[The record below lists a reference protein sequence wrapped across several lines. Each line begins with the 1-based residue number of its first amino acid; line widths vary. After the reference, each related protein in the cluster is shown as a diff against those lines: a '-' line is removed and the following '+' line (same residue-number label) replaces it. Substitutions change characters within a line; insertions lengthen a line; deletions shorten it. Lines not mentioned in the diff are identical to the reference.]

1 MLVFSLTNISGL
13 KIFYNSERIIELSN
27 ESKDIIDK
35 SLDDKNLILLAVE
48 FNDSINYE
56 DLLDLSII
64 SNNIS
69 KDINTASVRSIFN
82 ERVLIKKSVIPFA
95 LKILKIDNFNDYE
108 SSIIKIRKYGTK
120 YATKD
125 LSSFLFIIKSKS
137 LETDSQKRFYLDK
150 LAKEFSKNKLKVYIT
165 GQTKSEIY
173 MQDNVTKELMLFIII
188 SSILCSLV
196 LYFYLNNFKLVLINF
211 ISVCI
216 SLILSFTLS
225 NKLFGG
231 IELVMILMW
240 KNIINIPM
248 P

>member
-1 MLVFSLTNISGL
+1 MLVLSLTNISGL
-13 KIFYNSERIIELSN
+13 KIFYDSERIIELSN

-48 FNDSINYE
+48 FNDSIKYQ

-69 KDINTASVRSIFN
+69 KDKNTASVRSIFN
-82 ERVLIKKSVIPFA
+82 ERVLIKKSVIPFT

-137 LETDSQKRFYLDK
+137 LETDSQKRLYLDK
-150 LAKEFSKNKLKVYIT
+150 LAKEFSKNKLLVR
-165 GQTKSEIY
+165 
-173 MQDNVTKELMLFIII
+173 L
-188 SSILCSLV
+188 SLR
-196 LYFYLNNFKLVLINF
+196 
-211 ISVCI
+211 
-216 SLILSFTLS
+216 FTCR
-225 NKLFGG
+225 
-231 IELVMILMW
+231 IM
-240 KNIINIPM
+240 
-248 P
+248 